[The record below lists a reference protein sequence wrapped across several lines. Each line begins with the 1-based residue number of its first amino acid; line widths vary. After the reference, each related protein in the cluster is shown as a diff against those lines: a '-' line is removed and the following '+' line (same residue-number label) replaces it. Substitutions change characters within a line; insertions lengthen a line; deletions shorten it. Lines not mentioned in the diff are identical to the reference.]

1 MAVLAQ
7 NAGGEMWAAVDG
19 SMQCRSSPNS
29 FALGWSVGEVI
40 LLAFAV
46 GMVLGSILGVYV
58 MCWARP
64 AKKTEE
70 AGGRFVTMQDRSV
83 QSPVTYTSLRGH
95 ASAPVPTP
103 CFLPL
108 AEAAWGAWP

>member
-7 NAGGEMWAAVDG
+7 NAGGEMWSAVDG
-19 SMQCRSSPNS
+19 SMQCHSSPNS

-40 LLAFAV
+40 LLAFVV

-58 MCWARP
+58 MGWARP
-64 AKKTEE
+64 AKKTE
-70 AGGRFVTMQDRSV
+70 DRSV

-95 ASAPVPTP
+95 ASAPVTTP
-103 CFLPL
+103 RFLPL